1 MLMVG
6 ILTASSI
13 GREDQ
18 VGLGWHRPGWDLRPE
33 CGVAWVRGPLPYAA
47 LGTPGAR
54 ADPSV
59 SPWQGQMRPAGRT
72 AQGWR
77 RQAGCQPSY
86 KLSTH
91 MCNWVCV
98 HTHRAMCGCACVCQW
113 VCIHVIQS
121 PCVFVWFSVSP
132 LPGTDPIPAARC
144 GPGVRTSA
152 PGFLS
157 SPLWPQALLRA
168 GAAGEHVCDRTPE
181 SASLGV
187 WPCLSPRMLGLPQGP
202 GSCLERALPRRGV
215 SECGRLGG
223 ERSLYGSQHSPCY
236 VCQ

>member
-1 MLMVG
+1 MARSDE
-6 ILTASSI
+6 AS
-13 GREDQ
+13 REDSS
-18 VGLGWHRPGWDLRPE
+18 GLEEAG
-33 CGVAWVRGPLPYAA
+33 GVPA
-47 LGTPGAR
+47 LLQAQHTHVQLGMR
-54 ADPSV
+54 AHT
-59 SPWQGQMRPAGRT
+59 QG
-72 AQGWR
+72 
-77 RQAGCQPSY
+77 
-86 KLSTH
+86 
-91 MCNWVCV
+91 NVWVCV
-98 HTHRAMCGCACVCQW
+98 CAHMGACVCQW

-144 GPGVRTSA
+144 RPGVRTSA